1 MQKTAIA
8 FCMAC
13 MLLVVSAHA
22 QNAERKVPYQV
33 SPAEQQSCDRF
44 KQLKGSGRDDV
55 FRLIEHIIPE
65 QVNKN
70 YAGAPAA
77 AKGANSMMA
86 PLTKEQL
93 IALLGEP
100 DNYNGP
106 QSNFMTYYLKGNAS
120 SCVVDIFYDKNGS
133 ILFKGYRN
141 CE

>member
-8 FCMAC
+8 ICIAC
-13 MLLVVSAHA
+13 MLFAFGAHA

-33 SPAEQQSCDRF
+33 SPSDQQSCDRF
-44 KQLKGSGRDDV
+44 KQLKGSARDDV
-55 FRLIEHIIPE
+55 FKAIEHIIPE

-77 AKGANSMMA
+77 AKGANSAMT
-86 PLTKEQL
+86 PLSKEQL

-106 QSNFMTYYLKGNAS
+106 QSNFMTYYLKGSAS
-120 SCVVDIFYDKNGS
+120 SCVVDIFYDKDGT

-141 CE
+141 CN